1 MTRLHRVALLAHGHP
16 ALSPGGAELA
26 AHTLFQALRQRDDVE
41 ALLVACVPEG
51 HALAGGECEPGVRF
65 VPLQAIDPF
74 RLLSRDPAEPRA
86 VLAALEHF
94 RPDTIHLHHVLG
106 FGADLLFALR
116 RAFPRAAL
124 VLTLHEYQP
133 ICRQDGQMVR
143 PGTMELCDRSSPA
156 RCAGCFPQHTPERF
170 LSRAATLRALFSLVD
185 RFLAPSAFL
194 AARYRDWGLP
204 AERITCLENAV
215 EALPRLRPRRAGPAG
230 RMRGRFAFFGQ
241 INPYKGVDLLLEA
254 VARLHAR
261 GEWEGC
267 ELAIHGANLERQRE
281 DFQAE
286 IARLLAD
293 APPGVTLHGAYSRDA
308 LPRLMAEADWVVVP
322 SRWWENSPLV
332 VQEAF
337 GAGRPVI
344 GAALG
349 GLAEK
354 LTAERDALLFAPGDP
369 QSLAETLMRARDPK
383 LWRRLRGG
391 IRPSEPPAE
400 AARQHL
406 ALYRSL
412 AVPAPVAEPV

>member
-1 MTRLHRVALLAHGHP
+1 MTRPHRVALLAHGHP
-16 ALSPGGAELA
+16 AISPGGAELA
-26 AHTLFQALRQRDDVE
+26 AHTLFQALRQRDDVD

-51 HALAGGECEPGVRF
+51 HALAGGEGEPGVHL
-65 VPLQAIDPF
+65 VPEAALDPF
-74 RLLSRDPAEPRA
+74 RLLSRDPAEPRP
-86 VLAALEHF
+86 VLEILSGF
-94 RPDTIHLHHVLG
+94 QPDTIHLHHVLG

-116 RAFPRAAL
+116 RAFPRAAI
-124 VLTLHEYQP
+124 VLTLHEYQS

-143 PGTMELCDRSSPA
+143 PETLELCEGASPA
-156 RCAGCFPQHTPERF
+156 RCAACFPQHRPERF
-170 LSRAATLRALFSLVD
+170 LLRAGTLRALFSLVD

-215 EALPRLRPRRAGPAG
+215 EALPRLRSRRPGEAG
-230 RMRGRFAFFGQ
+230 RRRGRFAFFGQ

-254 VARLHAR
+254 VARLQAE

-267 ELAIHGANLERQRE
+267 ELALHGAHLERQSQA
-281 DFQAE
+281 FQAA
-286 IARLLAD
+286 IARLLAE
-293 APPGVTLHGAYSRDA
+293 APPGVTLHGAYGRAA

-354 LTAERDALLFAPGDP
+354 LADERDALLFTPGDP
-369 QSLAETLMRARDPK
+369 QSLAEALRRARDPK

-391 IRPSEPPAE
+391 IRPPAPPAE

-412 AVPAPVAEPV
+412 VASVAEPA